1 MLSGLVTIVAGVGIL
16 VGDGRLE
23 LWQGIYFALL
33 TTLSIGYGDLAPLNE
48 YEWDFNLEWRP

>member
-1 MLSGLVTIVAGVGIL
+1 M
-16 VGDGRLE
+16 DGGLE

-48 YEWDFNLEWRP
+48 YERDFNFE